1 MAMRLVDWMRGGRR
15 GWTDRHVAG
24 RVPGWEVRRMNGWV
38 KMWLLGWLGGSG
50 MGGDVAGWAA
60 GGVVGGEVG
69 QIDILLSRC
78 HAR

>member
-1 MAMRLVDWMRGGRR
+1 MAMRLVDWMRGVWR

-50 MGGDVAGWAA
+50 WVEMWPDGQLAEWWA
-60 GGVVGGEVG
+60 ERL
-69 QIDILLSRC
+69 DR
-78 HAR
+78 